1 MMTTSIMRLIFGY
14 GGLKVGFAIMATCM
28 IFGISNLDLDYAL
41 SELIPLTNTVMSLTM
56 VMLAPMLLTAI
67 PMNWVMIL
75 LLNRLTAALHQW
87 GFRSAQI
94 LISTMHWFVLAA
106 ILSTSLGQPPEILRT
121 AIMLDL
127 FLVLLLTGLVI
138 ACDAQFDA
146 CKTDRRRS
154 LWRASLF
161 CLTLFLMCYQVSPEL
176 FLEVLAFFMLG
187 QAIFLALY
195 LRWHRHAYSS
205 RFAALRALLD

>member
-1 MMTTSIMRLIFGY
+1 
-14 GGLKVGFAIMATCM
+14 M

-41 SELIPLTNTVMSLTM
+41 SELIPLTNTVMSLIM
-56 VMLAPMLLTAI
+56 VMLAPTLLKTI

-75 LLNRLTAALHQW
+75 LLNRLTVALHQW

-106 ILSTSLGQPPEILRT
+106 MLSVSLGQPPEILRT

-127 FLVLLLTGLVI
+127 FLALLLTGLVI

-146 CKTDRRRS
+146 CKTDRRS
-154 LWRASLF
+154 NL
-161 CLTLFLMCYQVSPEL
+161 
-176 FLEVLAFFMLG
+176 
-187 QAIFLALY
+187 
-195 LRWHRHAYSS
+195 
-205 RFAALRALLD
+205 